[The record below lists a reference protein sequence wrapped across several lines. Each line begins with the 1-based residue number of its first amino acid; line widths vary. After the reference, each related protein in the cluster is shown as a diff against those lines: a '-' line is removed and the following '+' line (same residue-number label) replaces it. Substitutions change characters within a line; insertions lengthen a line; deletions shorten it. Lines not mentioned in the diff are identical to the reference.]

1 MDSFNSRLDDSLKKR
16 ALELQ
21 QLTNLLRGEL
31 PPETNGHYH
40 VANIQDRTLVIM
52 TDSPVWTTRIRQ
64 LGPRVLAIMHN
75 SGRKNLL
82 HIRVFCRPAQ
92 SAPVEPV
99 KPATSPPR
107 QISQQSRQLLKQTAS
122 FIQNDGLRNALQ
134 KLARHAPKKNAE
146 DNGA

>member
-31 PPETNGHYH
+31 PPETDGHYH

-64 LGPRVLAIMHN
+64 LGPRVLTALHN
-75 SGRKNLL
+75 SGRKKLL

-99 KPATSPPR
+99 KPAITPPR
-107 QISQQSRQLLKQTAS
+107 QISRQSRQLLKQTAS
-122 FIQNDGLRNALQ
+122 FIQDEGLRNALQ
-134 KLARHAPKKNAE
+134 KLARHAPEKNTA
-146 DNGA
+146 DDDA

>member
-1 MDSFNSRLDDSLKKR
+1 MDSFNSRLDDSLRKR

-21 QLTNLLRGEL
+21 HLTSLLRGEL
-31 PPETNGHYH
+31 PPETDGHYH

-64 LGPRVLAIMHN
+64 LGPRVLTILKN
-75 SGRKNLL
+75 SGRKDLL

-107 QISQQSRQLLKQTAS
+107 QISQQSCRLLEQTAS
-122 FIQNDGLRNALQ
+122 FIQDEGLSDALQ
-134 KLARHAPKKNAE
+134 KLARHYPEKNAK
-146 DNGA
+146 DNDA

>member
-1 MDSFNSRLDDSLKKR
+1 LDSFNSRLDDSLKKR

-21 QLTNLLRGEL
+21 HLTSLLRGEL
-31 PPETNGHYH
+31 PPETDGHYH

-64 LGPRVLAIMHN
+64 LGPRVLTILQN
-75 SGRKNLL
+75 SGRKDLL

-107 QISQQSRQLLKQTAS
+107 QISQQSRQLLEQTAS
-122 FIQNDGLRNALQ
+122 FIQDEGLSDALQ
-134 KLARHAPKKNAE
+134 KLARHYPGKNAG
-146 DNGA
+146 DNDT

>member
-21 QLTNLLRGEL
+21 RLTNLLRCEL
-31 PPETNGHYH
+31 PPETDGHYY
-40 VANIQDRTLVIM
+40 VANIKDRTLVIM

-64 LGPRVLAIMHN
+64 LGPRVLTIVQK

-92 SAPVEPV
+92 SAPVEPE
-99 KPATSPPR
+99 KPVTPPPR
-107 QISQQSRQLLKQTAS
+107 QISQQSRQLLRQTAS
-122 FIQNDGLRNALQ
+122 FIQDDGLRDALQ
-134 KLARHAPKKNAE
+134 NLARHGAE
-146 DNGA
+146 KTEADNDE